1 MSLHRNRVQMTVT
14 GTPGTGTITLNA
26 ATSGYQSF
34 GTAYSSADAT
44 VDILITEG
52 TSWEVARNC
61 TYTHSG
67 TTVTRG
73 TLEASSSGS
82 AVSFTSAA
90 IVSVIATAASGN
102 NWGLNEV
109 QSNADAAVTGVV
121 GTMHI
126 LDIGPFTADRDFTL
140 PATCAVGD
148 RVGVF
153 IKTGDDAFEL
163 LLKPASGDTING
175 GSAGAEWSRLFISN
189 ECVIFRCITANSDWI
204 VEYDGRINSTVLVES
219 DTTTTQTFTRNVNSV
234 VTTVLAT
241 EVLDQ
246 AAEWDHTNK
255 QYKPRRKGIY
265 FLSASLQMATIAIDK
280 VVATFFRKNGSTT
293 LLYGAISYVPVSASP
308 NSIAAGFC
316 ELNGTTDYV
325 ELMVYYED
333 ASTNRATIA
342 GQGRVTFQAA
352 RLEGS

>member
-73 TLEASSSGS
+73 TFEASSSGS

-90 IVSVIATAASGN
+90 IVSVIATAATGN

-153 IKTGDDAFEL
+153 IKTGDPDYEL

-189 ECVIFRCITANSDWI
+189 ERVIFRCIAANSDWI
-204 VEYDGRINSTVLVES
+204 VEYDGRIPCQMVFRL
-219 DTTTTQTFTRNVNSV
+219 TTQTNATEGVNTFVVPTARSGVWTANKNIGDAGNTGTSQFVARRDAV
-234 VTTVLAT
+234 VTIGGWGFPINNLADGQYFQIRIIDGT
-241 EVLDQ
+241 PTSWAVNQNWTSGSGITQMGFSGLAPKLVGEYLEFQYRSSAGSKGLAAGTTFCVAEVL
-246 AAEWDHTNK
+246 
-255 QYKPRRKGIY
+255 
-265 FLSASLQMATIAIDK
+265 
-280 VVATFFRKNGSTT
+280 
-293 LLYGAISYVPVSASP
+293 
-308 NSIAAGFC
+308 
-316 ELNGTTDYV
+316 
-325 ELMVYYED
+325 
-333 ASTNRATIA
+333 
-342 GQGRVTFQAA
+342 
-352 RLEGS
+352 